1 MWLKNEVRRSL
12 KLRNGKRSDRL
23 VNGCDNTNSVT
34 KTYQCSIAK
43 HLTMIIECAK
53 AYNDDCFSVLSRAR
67 SCRHLEV
74 LESVY
79 IHVQRPNLYVQK
91 ETVKPLLLFKS
102 HLAPVS

>member
-1 MWLKNEVRRSL
+1 M
-12 KLRNGKRSDRL
+12 
-23 VNGCDNTNSVT
+23 NS
-34 KTYQCSIAK
+34 
-43 HLTMIIECAK
+43 ECAK
-53 AYNDDCFSVLSRAR
+53 AYCDDCFSVLSRAR

-79 IHVQRPNLYVQK
+79 IHVQRPSLCVQK